1 MVGFIHQSA
10 VTSSMHLE
18 SNYTPYLQYLQSE
31 VTRLMGSFGTPGVT
45 QENLR
50 LVCCEF
56 SHVFIVLHRVNS
68 RLLVQFKGI
77 LVWL

>member
-1 MVGFIHQSA
+1 
-10 VTSSMHLE
+10 
-18 SNYTPYLQYLQSE
+18 
-31 VTRLMGSFGTPGVT
+31 MGSFGTPGVT

-50 LVCCEF
+50 LLLVCREF

-77 LVWL
+77 LAWL

>member
-10 VTSSMHLE
+10 VTSSMHLQ
-18 SNYTPYLQYLQSE
+18 SNYTPHLQYLQSE

-50 LVCCEF
+50 LLLVCRKF

-68 RLLVQFKGI
+68 RLLVQFKAI
-77 LVWL
+77 LA